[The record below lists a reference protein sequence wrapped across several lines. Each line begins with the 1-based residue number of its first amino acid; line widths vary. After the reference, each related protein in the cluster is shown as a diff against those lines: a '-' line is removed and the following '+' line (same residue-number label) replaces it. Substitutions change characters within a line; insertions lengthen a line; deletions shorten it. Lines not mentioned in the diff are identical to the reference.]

1 MENRPVA
8 GLQTT
13 IWNNNVKSVA
23 LLVLYP
29 FILAGV
35 AYAVFYVIGY
45 FGANGMASP
54 AYHSAA
60 PAQIAASYAGGAI
73 VRFWPIILTV
83 TVIWFLISYFF
94 QGAMVR
100 SLSHSHSVARTEEP
114 QLYNLVENLCI
125 ANGMK
130 MPALHIIETRARNAF
145 ASGINDSTYA
155 VTVTRGLLQSLSKDE
170 LEAVLAH
177 ELTHIINRDVRLM
190 MVCVVFTGMLGVSAQ
205 ILWSNMRYSL
215 WIPSD
220 RRRNQ
225 GGGFIVLF
233 FILIVLWV
241 GYAATLLTRLALSR
255 RREYMADAGAVK
267 MTKNPDAMMRAL
279 IRIAGMADIPKA
291 PDDIRAMCFEN
302 VHGFMGLFATHPP
315 IEDRIRTI
323 AAYSNLPV
331 PPLPQRRRAED
342 GEAFLR
348 PGMPGTREN
357 WTTRER
363 FPHRRNRNPWAQ

>member
-29 FILAGV
+29 FILAAV
-35 AYAVFYVIGY
+35 AYAVFYVVGY
-45 FGANGMASP
+45 FGTHGMAAP
-54 AYHSAA
+54 YQGIA
-60 PAQIAASYAGGAI
+60 PAQVAADYATGAI
-73 VRFWPIILTV
+73 VRFWPVILTV
-83 TVIWFLISYFF
+83 TVIWFIISYFF
-94 QGAMVR
+94 QGSMIR
-100 SLSHSHSVARTEEP
+100 SLSHSHSVARAEEP

-155 VTVTRGLLQSLSKDE
+155 ITVTRGLLQSLSKDE

-225 GGGFIVLF
+225 GGGMIVLF
-233 FILIVLWV
+233 LILIILWI
-241 GYAATLLTRLALSR
+241 GYAATLLTRFALSR

-279 IRIAGMADIPKA
+279 IRISGMADIPKA
-291 PDDIRAMCFEN
+291 PDDIRGMCFEN
-302 VHGFMGLFATHPP
+302 ARGFMGLFATHPP

-331 PPLPQRRRAED
+331 PTFPQRQRAED

-348 PGMPGTREN
+348 PGTPGEREN

-363 FPHRRNRNPWAQ
+363 FAHRRNRNPWAQ